1 MPPGSSFFL
10 QKARLTEQTTQNTRI
25 FHPISADSNAA
36 AAAADLSTSAA
47 AHQFSEV
54 SLIRARPA
62 RPVDSRDE
70 SKMEKKGATN
80 FEGKRK
86 LNSVHMNAALH
97 FDSGTR
103 SGVCAPPHTSKSK
116 SRFKVVTSD
125 HKDKHFSKYTTKAV
139 AH

>member
-70 SKMEKKGATN
+70 SKMEKKRRSICN
-80 FEGKRK
+80 KFRRK
-86 LNSVHMNAALH
+86 EEVE
-97 FDSGTR
+97 
-103 SGVCAPPHTSKSK
+103 
-116 SRFKVVTSD
+116 
-125 HKDKHFSKYTTKAV
+125 FSSHECGLTL
-139 AH
+139 